1 MDKNFLII
9 LCISI
14 LFASCG
20 GSSKNDKSQTQQTR
34 YEKPN
39 KKQVMTMP
47 LREALLRYGETTES
61 YMGVRD
67 DEFVF
72 RGGEPE
78 FRIELNNFYTPEQYE
93 NQTIIIKEITWQIN
107 ARKKITVWYEKQ
119 NDTLYIPKHYCVYSN
134 DMLF

>member
-1 MDKNFLII
+1 MPII
-9 LCISI
+9 
-14 LFASCG
+14 FASCG
-20 GSSKNDKSQTQQTR
+20 NSPQNGNSLMQQTR

-39 KKQVMTMP
+39 KRQVMAMT
-47 LREALLRYGETTES
+47 LNEALLRYGETTES

-119 NDTLYIPKHYCVYSN
+119 NDTLYIPKHYCIYSN
-134 DMLF
+134 DMEF